1 MPEARPIPGKAV
13 LDEARASVFTES
25 PQAKGEALPSSCHM
39 IRLAAAMVFPRL
51 TARNRLV
58 LSVPVAEADAAPP
71 VQYTAVRNWGATK
84 VVLGQVL

>member
-1 MPEARPIPGKAV
+1 
-13 LDEARASVFTES
+13 
-25 PQAKGEALPSSCHM
+25 M
-39 IRLAAAMVFPRL
+39 IRLAAATAFPRL

>member
-1 MPEARPIPGKAV
+1 M
-13 LDEARASVFTES
+13 
-25 PQAKGEALPSSCHM
+25 PSSCHK
-39 IRLAAAMVFPRL
+39 IRLAAATAFPRL

-71 VQYTAVRNWGATK
+71 AQAGAVRNWGATK